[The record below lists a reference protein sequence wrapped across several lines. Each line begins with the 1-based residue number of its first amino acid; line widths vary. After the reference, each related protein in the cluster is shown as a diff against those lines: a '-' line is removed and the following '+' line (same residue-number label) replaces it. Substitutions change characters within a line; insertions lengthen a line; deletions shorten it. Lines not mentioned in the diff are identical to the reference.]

1 MVEPVLIAFSGG
13 CYSGKTTAIETA
25 RDKLSKQGMNVLVLN
40 EILREATKMPISEIR
55 KNANLYFELEKNII
69 TAKILQEEKAK
80 LHNTSEKTVV
90 LIDRALTDSLFY
102 YENCVNRSELTNE
115 AIENYYAFHSYLI
128 EKVEEH
134 FSQLYDF
141 VLQFK
146 PFAKTKI
153 GVEDK
158 YRPVD
163 LKYSSKFEY
172 ENIKRLNYYFS
183 NVLRENNVYSCRV
196 IEVDAQQPKSSL
208 STALDDLCE
217 TVKNFMIWKS
227 K

>member
-1 MVEPVLIAFSGG
+1 MEPILIAFSGG
-13 CYSGKTTAIETA
+13 CYSGKTTTIKVIK
-25 RDKLSKQGMNVLVLN
+25 DKLSERGINVLVLD
-40 EILREATKMPISEIR
+40 EIMRKAVEIPISEVR
-55 KNANLYFELEKNII
+55 KNANSYFELERNII

-80 LHNTSEKTVV
+80 SCGTNEVAVV

-102 YENCVNRSELTNE
+102 YENCVNRGELASEAL
-115 AIENYYAFHSYLI
+115 ENYYEFHEYLI
-128 EKVEEH
+128 KKTEEH

-146 PFAKTKI
+146 PLVVSEI
-153 GVEDK
+153 EDK

-163 LKYSSKFEY
+163 LKYSNRFEY

-183 NVLRENNVYSCRV
+183 KAPRENAAHSCRV
-196 IEVDAQQPKSSL
+196 IEVDTQQPKSDL
-208 STALDDLCE
+208 EAAFDGLCE
-217 TVKNFMIWKS
+217 MIKDFITWKS